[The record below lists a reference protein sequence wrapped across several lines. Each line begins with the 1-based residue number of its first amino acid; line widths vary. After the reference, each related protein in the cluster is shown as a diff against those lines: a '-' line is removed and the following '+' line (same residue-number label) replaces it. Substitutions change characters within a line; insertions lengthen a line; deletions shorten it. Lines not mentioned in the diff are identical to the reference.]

1 MEKMY
6 QVIEQLCQQRKTNV
20 TAMCRDL
27 GIGRSVLSELKSG
40 RTQMLS
46 TANTEKIAQ
55 YFGVSVEY
63 LLGRETDAEENGEE
77 VRTYL
82 EQLKTRSEM
91 RTLFRLAQNATKED
105 VEQAVKII
113 EALSKPHSTDHT

>member
-1 MEKMY
+1 MENMY
-6 QVIEQLCQQRKTNV
+6 RVIEQLCQQRKTNV
-20 TAMCRDL
+20 TAMCREL
-27 GIGRSVLSELKSG
+27 GISRSVLSELKAG
-40 RTQMLS
+40 RTQTLS
-46 TANTEKIAQ
+46 THNTEKIAG
-55 YFGVSVEY
+55 YFGVSVGY
-63 LLGRETDAEENGEE
+63 LLGKDEYADEQAEE

-113 EALSKPHSTDHT
+113 EALRRSAPDD